1 MTGDPSKFVFG
12 VWEGIGLAAAVL
24 TIITAIALALR
35 IVFRHGEEPGPV
47 TRGIY
52 DLFLDVMRYGAL
64 VGFVLWAIW
73 KTVPYM
79 K

>member
-1 MTGDPSKFVFG
+1 MGGDPSKFVLG

-24 TIITAIALALR
+24 TVVTFIALALR
-35 IVFRHGEEPGPV
+35 IVFRHGEKPGPM

-64 VGFVLWAIW
+64 VSLLLWILW